1 MAFFGVFG
9 GLAGGCEITEDSY
22 IERKFIQ
29 GDCFFDVFPPFLT
42 LFWPFLVIFDPLLT
56 PFWTPSD
63 LPRALAATPLRN

>member
-29 GDCFFDVFPPFLT
+29 EIGFFDVFDPFLT
-42 LFWPFLVIFDPLLT
+42 LFWPFLAFFGLFWRIFGRFL
-56 PFWTPSD
+56 
-63 LPRALAATPLRN
+63 RLAGSPLRK